1 MKEKILSLLSKVK
14 REGMDKLIGYLESSD
29 FFDAPAS
36 TKFHLCVPGGLA
48 KHSYNVYECLKKKAA
63 EPFWKETLKDVSE
76 ETIILVS
83 ILHDLCKTNFY
94 KQDWKNQKT
103 YDPQKVAAAPR
114 NQVKQD
120 NAGSFIWETVPTYVI
135 EDKIPYGHGEKSVM
149 MIEHYIKL
157 LPAEKYAIRWHMG
170 YSEPK
175 ENWAALNLAFDMY
188 PLALALHEAD
198 QEATHIL
205 EKDVNL

>member
-1 MKEKILSLLSKVK
+1 MKEKILSLLREVK
-14 REGMDKLIGYLESSD
+14 REGMDKLIGYLETSD
-29 FFDAPAS
+29 FFTAPAS
-36 TKFHLCVPGGLA
+36 TKFHLSVPGGLA
-48 KHSYNVYECLKKKAA
+48 QHSYNVYSLLLEKAS
-63 EPFWKETLKDVSE
+63 EPVWMKALEGIEPDTL
-76 ETIILVS
+76 ILVS

-103 YDPQKVAAAPR
+103 YDPDKVAAAPR

-120 NAGSFIWETVPTYVI
+120 NAGSFIWETVPTYTI
-135 EDKIPYGHGEKSVM
+135 DDKIPYGHGEKSVM

-157 LPAEKYAIRWHMG
+157 LPVEKYAIRWHMG

-175 ENWAALNLAFDMY
+175 ENWGALNLAFDMY

-205 EKDVNL
+205 EVE

>member
-14 REGMDKLIGYLESSD
+14 REGMDKLIDYLETSD

-36 TKFHLCVPGGLA
+36 TKFHSSVPGGLA
-48 KHSYNVYECLKKKAA
+48 KHSYNVYECLSRKAA
-63 EPFWKETLKDVSE
+63 EPFWKEALKEPSE

-103 YDPQKVAAAPR
+103 YDPQKVAAAAPH
-114 NQVKQD
+114 QIKHD
-120 NAGSFIWETVPTYVI
+120 TAGHFIWETVPTYVV

-149 MIEHYIKL
+149 MIEQYIKL
-157 LPAEKYAIRWHMG
+157 LPEEKYAIRWHMG
-170 YSEPK
+170 YSEPTS
-175 ENWAALNLAFDMY
+175 NWGYLNLAFDMF
-188 PLALALHEAD
+188 PLVLALHEAD

-205 EKDVNL
+205 EKE